1 MKKKIAIIGSGFSSL
16 AAAACLAKE
25 GHEVHVFEKNN
36 GLGGRASQTIVD
48 GFIFDMG
55 PSWYWMPEVFENF
68 FLHFGKKTS
77 DFYDLVRLDPSY
89 TVVFSKGDIVEL
101 PANYEELKALFEQL
115 EAGAGANLDL
125 FLAEAEYK
133 YKVGMQEFVWKP
145 GTSIMEFA
153 DLRVVTSLFKLDMLT
168 SVSSQVCKLFKNEKI
183 RKILEFPVLF
193 LGATPEKTPALYSL
207 MNYADIKLGTWY
219 PIGGMHKIVEGMVSV
234 GRDLGVN
241 YHTNHAV
248 DAINVNGGIAQ
259 SIKIGDDKV
268 TFDYLVAGADYEHV
282 EQNLLPVAARMYD
295 FKYWDSRTMA
305 PSSLLFYLGLKKK
318 MTGVHHHTLFFDADF
333 KKHALEIYESPQ
345 WPTDPLFYMCVPSI
359 TDESVA
365 PEGCENVFL
374 LLPLAPNLKDD
385 HELREKYFDLM
396 CDRVFDVFGY
406 DIKDNILFKRSF
418 CVDDFTS
425 EYNAYKGNAYGLANT
440 LKQTA
445 FLKPKLRSD
454 KVSNLFFTGQLTSPG
469 PGMPP
474 SIISGQVV
482 SKMICEN
489 IKKSF

>member
-16 AAAACLAKE
+16 AAGACLAKE
-25 GHEVHVFEKNN
+25 GHDVHIFEKNK
-36 GLGGRASQTIVD
+36 GLGGRCSQTIVD
-48 GFIFDMG
+48 GFTFDMG
-55 PSWYWMPEVFENF
+55 PSWYWMPEVFDNF
-68 FLHFGKKTS
+68 FNHFGKKAS
-77 DFYDLVRLDPSY
+77 DYYELIRLDPSY
-89 TVVFSKGDIVEL
+89 SVVFSKGDIIEL
-101 PANYEELKALFEQL
+101 PAKYNELKALFESL

-133 YKVGMQEFVWKP
+133 YKVGMEEFVWKP
-145 GTSIMEFA
+145 GSSIMEFA

-234 GRDLGVN
+234 GRDLGVT
-241 YHTNHAV
+241 YHTNHPV
-248 DAINVNGGIAQ
+248 ESINVNAGIAQ
-259 SIKIGDDKV
+259 SIKIGDSEI
-268 TFDYLVAGADYEHV
+268 TFDFLVAGADYEHV
-282 EQNLLPVAARMYD
+282 EQKLLPPASRMYD
-295 FKYWDSRTMA
+295 GKYWDKRTMA
-305 PSSLLFYLGLKKK
+305 PSSLLFYLGLKSK
-318 MTGVHHHTLFFDADF
+318 MNGINHHTLFFDADF
-333 KKHALEIYESPQ
+333 KKHAHEIYESPQ
-345 WPTDPLFYMCVPSI
+345 WPADPLFYMCVPSV
-359 TDESVA
+359 TDSSVA
-365 PEGCENVFL
+365 PDGCENVFL

-385 HELREKYFDLM
+385 DGLREKYFDLM
-396 CDRVFDVFGY
+396 CDRVFDIFNY
-406 DIKDNILFKRSF
+406 NIKENIIYKRSF
-418 CVDDFTS
+418 CVDDFRS

-440 LKQTA
+440 LNQTA
-445 FLKPKLRSD
+445 FLKPKLRSN

-482 SKMICEN
+482 SKMICKE
-489 IKKSF
+489 IEK